1 MMHKLQYPQVTIS
14 CRLGMVAVLWAMN
27 LFPNFQRTESLR
39 TFLPYHRPA
48 SALFQ
53 SVDVW
58 EGPWN
63 TAVTS
68 SFLQEYWGQKPL
80 LVRQAFDSGPFPS
93 WQTILDL
100 AVDDD
105 AGYSAR
111 LVQHTAGDLTSF
123 SLELGPFDPDELDDE
138 FEDRTLKTTLLVN
151 DVNRRRDDLADWM
164 EHQFSFLPRWRMDD
178 AQISIAQKGGGIGP
192 HVDNYDVFLIQ
203 TSGQREWK
211 VGLDKLSTADEYAA
225 LVPDIPVRILQQE
238 FDAVEYVLKPGDM
251 LYLPPRV
258 MHCGTAASDRCVT
271 LSVGCRA
278 PSAADLIAR
287 MAEQLQ
293 DTATERYQDV
303 KVSERTPSD
312 VSLTTQVK
320 ESMQQMALRAIL
332 SLLEDDA
339 AWDALVGGII
349 TEPIRDDDLGPF
361 DEDEDDY
368 MSDDL
373 GELLQSSDLYLKRSP
388 GVTVATSTVEIPG
401 PPASRLYRLFA
412 HGIMWESGDSLARQ
426 IFHHVEQGL
435 RFTPDQVEA
444 ALTSPGLKSILE
456 ELVERRLL
464 RVCRC
469 NGLDD

>member
-1 MMHKLQYPQVTIS
+1 MRHRGQ
-14 CRLGMVAVLWAMN
+14 
-27 LFPNFQRTESLR
+27 TESLK
-39 TFLPYHRPA
+39 TFLFYRRPA
-48 SALFQ
+48 SSLFQ

-58 EGPWN
+58 EGPWSS
-63 TAVTS
+63 AATS

-80 LVRQAFDSGPFPS
+80 LVRQAFDSSSSPFPS
-93 WQTILDL
+93 WHNIVDL

-105 AGYSAR
+105 AGYAAR

-151 DVNRRRDDLADWM
+151 DVDRRRADLADWM
-164 EHQFSFLPRWRMDD
+164 EEQFDFLPRWRMDD

-211 VGLDKLSTADEYAA
+211 VGWDKLSTAEEYAA
-225 LVPDIPVRILQQE
+225 LVPDIPVRILQKK
-238 FDAVEYVLKPGDM
+238 FDAVEYVLEPGDM

-258 MHCGTAASDRCVT
+258 IHCGTAASDQCVT

-293 DTATERYQDV
+293 NTATERYQDV
-303 KVSERTPSD
+303 NLRELTLSD

-320 ESMQQMALRAIL
+320 ESMKQIALRAIQ

-368 MSDDL
+368 L
-373 GELLQSSDLYLKRSP
+373 GDNLEELLQSSNFYLKRSP
-388 GVTVATSTVEIPG
+388 GVSVATSNVEISG
-401 PPASRLYRLFA
+401 PPASRLHRLFA
-412 HGIMWESGDSLARQ
+412 HGIMWESKESIAWE
-426 IFHHVEQGL
+426 IFHHIEQGL
-435 RFTPDQVEA
+435 PLTSEQLKA
-444 ALTSPGLKSILE
+444 ALMSLGLKSILE
-456 ELVERRLL
+456 DLVGRQLL
-464 RVCRC
+464 RVYRC
-469 NGLDD
+469 NR